1 MIIKS
6 LLFIIVCIFVYET
19 FQTLSKMSEEYFIM
33 SSIKQERFVS
43 LGDDPDA
50 NDIAKTIAINC
61 KRYAN
66 NIKVNPIMAYLPES
80 NESLDTP
87 HYSQFKAL
95 EYNPKR
101 KYYWSASL
109 LVPEGIR
116 RSKDDDAEIAKVQ
129 KLFDNETDQ
138 DKKEILQNELNLFKW
153 KKNILARTNID
164 TGLDREMRD
173 ITSDYFPEEIGMNRP
188 WIERHSHI
196 PDYSY

>member
-6 LLFIIVCIFVYET
+6 LLFIVVCIFVYET
-19 FQTLSKMSEEYFIM
+19 FQTLSRMSEEYFM
-33 SSIKQERFVS
+33 TNSIKQESFVS
-43 LGDDPDA
+43 LGNDINA
-50 NDIAKTIAINC
+50 NDISKTIAINC
-61 KRYAN
+61 KDYAN
-66 NIKVNPIMAYLPES
+66 KVNSIMTYIPES

-87 HYSQFKAL
+87 HYSQFKPL

-101 KYYWSASL
+101 KYYWSRSL

-138 DKKEILQNELNLFKW
+138 DKKEILQNDLNLFKW